1 MLKQRILTAII
12 LIPIMLGII
21 IYLPMTAFLIFT
33 TLFTLA
39 AAWEW
44 SKLMQLTSNKARALY
59 VGIMLLCLIAA
70 LFIPIFG
77 MLIVSAVWWVIAL
90 LLLVSYSNNIRF
102 WNRSTIVRGIMG
114 VLVLVPCWA
123 AINFIRNDRDGLYAL
138 LYLLALIW
146 IADSVAY
153 FIGRKWGTTKLAES
167 ISPKKSVQGVVA
179 ALISTV
185 IISMAASWFSQNAA
199 AVWIWGILLSLITVI
214 FSIIGDL
221 FESMLKREA
230 DLKDSGAILPG
241 HGGILDRIDSLTA
254 AAPIFVL
261 GAILLGMYL
270 N

>member
-1 MLKQRILTAII
+1 MIGL
-12 LIPIMLGII
+12 I

-33 TLFTLA
+33 SVLTLA

-44 SKLMQLTSNKARALY
+44 SKLMELASTKARVAYL
-59 VGIMLLCLIAA
+59 GIMLLCLIAA
-70 LFIPIFG
+70 LFIPIFS
-77 MLIVSAVWWVIAL
+77 MLIASALWWVVAL
-90 LLLVSYSNNIRF
+90 ILLICYAHNFRFGVNNT
-102 WNRSTIVRGIMG
+102 WLRGIMG

-123 AINFIRNDRDGLYAL
+123 AINFVRNDKDGLYAL
-138 LYLLALIW
+138 LYLLVLIW
-146 IADSVAY
+146 LADSVAY
-153 FIGRKWGTTKLAES
+153 FIGRKWGTTKLATS

-179 ALISTV
+179 ALISAI
-185 IISMAASWFSQNAA
+185 IISMAGAWFSQIAPQI
-199 AVWIWGILLSLITVI
+199 WIWGILLSLTTVI

-230 DLKDSGAILPG
+230 NLKDSSALLPG

-261 GAILLGMYL
+261 GAIILGMYL